1 MLYIATSLSSSLI
14 SFPIRLTISTF
25 HSKVIR
31 ALENEIRKMKIIFEL
46 GDQMVSD
53 AGPSIGGSI
62 SDL

>member
-1 MLYIATSLSSSLI
+1 MLYIATSLSPSLI
-14 SFPIRLTISTF
+14 SFPIRLTISIF
-25 HSKVIR
+25 HSKAIR